1 MSFTQRAWLK
11 PWIDLCDEQRKAARS
26 EFESDL
32 AKLQDNATFGK
43 TVEQVRNRVN
53 VRPIADPNKLLKAV
67 AKVSFRESEIIN
79 QDLVMVRGART
90 KITLNKPIAVG
101 FSILEISK
109 FIMYSFYYDH
119 LKAKYAD
126 RCTLLFTDT
135 DSLCCKI
142 RTDDLYADMMDSLD
156 LYDTSNFDRKLPQY
170 NDDNRRELGKFK
182 SETGSVPP
190 REFVGLRAK
199 MYSLQAPTKN
209 FKKAKGI
216 QKHYVRKHVRH
227 ENFLEVLRKTRRNTT
242 ARSGRRSTR

>member
-1 MSFTQRAWLK
+1 
-11 PWIDLCDEQRKAARS
+11 
-26 EFESDL
+26 
-32 AKLQDNATFGK
+32 
-43 TVEQVRNRVN
+43 
-53 VRPIADPNKLLKAV
+53 
-67 AKVSFRESEIIN
+67 
-79 QDLVMVRGART
+79 MVRGART

-135 DSLCCKI
+135 DSLCCEI

-156 LYDTSNFDRKLPQY
+156 LYDTSNFDPKLPQY
-170 NDDNRRELGKFK
+170 KDGNRRELGKFK

-199 MYSLQAPTKN
+199 MYSLQAPSKD

-242 ARSGRRSTR
+242 AKFCAIRSTNHEVNTVEVTKLCLCAFDDKRYILDDGVHTLAYGHNSINSHS